1 MEVGQR
7 KSAIV
12 LSQSAVVGRLVW
24 FGMNLPPH
32 QGLVVVNE
40 FFDG

>member
-12 LSQSAVVGRLVW
+12 LSQSAVGKLVW

-32 QGLVVVNE
+32 EGLVVVNE
-40 FFDG
+40 LFDG